1 MPEHTS
7 PHAETFALLK
17 QLSVAVRQLFAPFC
31 EVVIHD
37 FSDLEHSIAYIEG
50 DLTGRSVG
58 GAATNLLLAAARTGD
73 TETDLHN
80 YFTTLP
86 NGRTLKSSTIFLRDC
101 EGRAYGAFCINAEVT
116 AFEQFRR
123 LLNEFAAA
131 EHEVSEVFSDDI
143 QRTIQ
148 TVIAETMSD
157 HERPILTREDK
168 VDLIGRLDAKGVFQV
183 KKAVP
188 ILADQLGL
196 SRATVYNYLGEAR
209 GHQQLNGHGHGDE

>member
-1 MPEHTS
+1 MIETPT
-7 PHAETFALLK
+7 PQAETFALLK

-37 FSDLEHSIAYIEG
+37 FSDLEHSIAHIEG

-58 GAATNLLLAAARTGD
+58 GAATNLLLAAARTG
-73 TETDLHN
+73 ETDSDLLN
-80 YFTTLP
+80 YFSTLP

-101 EGRAYGAFCINAEVT
+101 EGRAYGAFCINVDVT

-123 LLNEFAAA
+123 LLNEFTTG

-157 HERPILTREDK
+157 HERPILTREEK

-209 GHQQLNGHGHGDE
+209 GNQQPNGNGDERE